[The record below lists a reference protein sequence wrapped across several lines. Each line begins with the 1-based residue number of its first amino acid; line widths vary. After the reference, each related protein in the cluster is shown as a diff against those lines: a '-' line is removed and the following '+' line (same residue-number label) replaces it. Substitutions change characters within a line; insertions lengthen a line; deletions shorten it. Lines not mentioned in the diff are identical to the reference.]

1 MEEEI
6 KTMCAKC
13 PQNPCYLEPEAKRPE
28 FCPTQ
33 VKPRVIE
40 QAMKEYN
47 DPEVLRFAQAA
58 SRQEGDG
65 YLRPSEVV
73 HPIKCRVEEVME
85 FAEKMGYKRLGI
97 AFCIGLKDEASTLTH
112 ILEDRG
118 FDVVSVCCKCSSVDK
133 GNIGLKDEEKL
144 VPGRHESMCNPIC
157 QAEILNDEKTEFNI
171 VLGLCVGHDSLFF
184 RYSKAWTTVLA
195 AKDRLLGHNP
205 LAALYTSE
213 SYYARLLKGHAS
225 RKL

>member
-1 MEEEI
+1 MKEEI
-6 KTMCAKC
+6 KTMCVKC
-13 PQNPCYLEPEAKRPE
+13 PQNPCYLEPEAKRPK

-33 VKPRVIE
+33 TKPKIIE
-40 QAMKEYN
+40 EAIKEYDN
-47 DPEVLRFAQAA
+47 SEVLKFAQAA
-58 SRQEGDG
+58 SRQERDG

-73 HPIKCRVEEVME
+73 HPIKCRVEEIME

-97 AFCIGLKDEASTLTH
+97 AFCVGLKDEASTLSH
-112 ILEDRG
+112 ILEVRG
-118 FDVVSVCCKCSSVDK
+118 FDVVSVCCKCSGVDK
-133 GNIGLKDEEKL
+133 GSIGLKDEEKI

-157 QAEILNDEKTEFNI
+157 QANILNDEKTEFNI

-184 RYSKAWTTVLA
+184 KYSKAWTTVLA

-213 SYYARLLKGHAS
+213 SYYARLAGEAREL
-225 RKL
+225 